1 MRKSRKSRILIHL
14 DVSSNPKPFPRSFEE
29 VTFRFVGKI
38 IKIDDQR
45 AAGRILKSGKKR
57 EKKGEIV
64 INLGRD
70 IGFNIPH
77 TYFTYAD
84 PPIRSTDIF

>member
-1 MRKSRKSRILIHL
+1 MPNVHKNVLEKW
-14 DVSSNPKPFPRSFEE
+14 
-29 VTFRFVGKI
+29 
-38 IKIDDQR
+38 
-45 AAGRILKSGKKR
+45 KKK

-84 PPIRSTDIF
+84 PLIRSTDIF